1 MVRYREL
8 RTIAQLEKEFP
19 YIVEVP
25 IPPGGLGRR
34 LDKLEAWLAAQID
47 RKDFGRWGRWR
58 EGRDIAVWAFRDAA
72 IASAFERQVST
83 IVRPPVGDLL
93 CTSPAST

>member
-34 LDKLEAWLAAQID
+34 LDKLEAWLVTRID

-58 EGRDIAVWAFRDAA
+58 EGQDIAVWAFREAA
-72 IASAFERQVST
+72 IASAFQRQVSALT
-83 IVRPPVGDLL
+83 GLPNAGLPSAR
-93 CTSPAST
+93 SS

>member
-8 RTIAQLEKEFP
+8 RTIAQLEREFP

-34 LDKLEAWLAAQID
+34 LDKLEAWLAIRIE

-58 EGRDIAVWAFRDAA
+58 DGRDIAVWAFREPA
-72 IASAFERQVST
+72 IASAFQRQVST
-83 IVRPPVGDLL
+83 IVGPPVSDLPSA
-93 CTSPAST
+93 SPAST